1 MKHDF
6 KVARRDAGR
15 TAILDAAEA
24 CARKGKPL
32 QMGDLAEEAGIA
44 VGTVYRY
51 FDGKQGLEDD
61 LIARM
66 LTSFTTRVEETH
78 DPDANPAKRLDTL
91 LRTICH
97 ATLDHLG
104 ALNLFMERSTWSQ
117 LGTDHVVA
125 GEAKKAY
132 ARYEKVENE
141 ILALTKLKR
150 VRKETLL
157 IFLRAS
163 LMAGLTRL
171 GESTAREQRE
181 RIDEIVRLTTQGL
194 LGCTE

>member
-1 MKHDF
+1 MNADF

-24 CARKGKPL
+24 CARTGKPL
-32 QMGDLAEEAGIA
+32 QMADLAKEVGIA

-51 FDGKQGLEDD
+51 FDDKQRIEDE
-61 LIARM
+61 LIGRM
-66 LTSFTTRVEETH
+66 LVSLVERVEEAH
-78 DPDANPAKRLDTL
+78 DPVADPAARLDAL

-97 ATLDHLG
+97 AALDHLG

-117 LGTDHVVA
+117 LGTDHGVG
-125 GEAKKAY
+125 GEARKAY
-132 ARYEKVENE
+132 ARYGEVESE
-141 ILALTKLKR
+141 ILSLLKLQR
-150 VRKETLL
+150 VHKETAL

-171 GESTAREQRE
+171 AGSGVREQRK
-181 RIDEIVRLTTQGL
+181 RIDDIVRLTTQGL
-194 LGCTE
+194 LGCTG